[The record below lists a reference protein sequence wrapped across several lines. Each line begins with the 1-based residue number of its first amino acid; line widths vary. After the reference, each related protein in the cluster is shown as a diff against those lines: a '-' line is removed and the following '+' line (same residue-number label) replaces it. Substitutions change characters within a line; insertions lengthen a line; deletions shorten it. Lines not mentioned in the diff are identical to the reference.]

1 MNLKDYVYNIES
13 FDEKGKSHKDLTPIF
28 ENGEAF
34 KEAVSQLTK
43 FSKKLKP
50 DLIVSPES
58 KGFIL
63 GAAVASKLGI
73 GFVPVR
79 NPKNL
84 TREFAKSS
92 YSLETGVTKELACHS
107 DAIKKNYRIVI
118 IDDKLST
125 GNTLITTIRLIERLG
140 GNVVGCAA
148 LLELTDKNGR
158 EKLKDYNVISLI
170 EDTSAIK

>member
-28 ENGEAF
+28 EHGEAF
-34 KEAVSQLTK
+34 KEAVKQLTK

-63 GAAVASKLGI
+63 GAAVASRLGI

-84 TREFAKSS
+84 TREFAQSS
-92 YSLETGVTKELACHS
+92 YSLETGATKELACHN

-125 GNTLITTIRLIERLG
+125 GNTLKTTIDLVEKLG

-148 LLELTDKNGR
+148 LLELTDRNGR
-158 EKLKDYNVISLI
+158 DKLKGYNVISLI
-170 EDTSAIK
+170 KDTTTIE